1 MREQAEDGP
10 TIAPD
15 ATTTRTTA
23 ARTTAARTTVDWT
36 AP

>member
-23 ARTTAARTTVDWT
+23 ARTTVDWT